1 MAPVL
6 QWQRPRNLQASQ
18 ALSHAPTEKMEK
30 AIMAVYAVWDLQ
42 ACMRL
47 HEYEIVWVITPEIP
61 EAHEAQFNL
70 SYLSWWFM
78 WLGAFGCISLGSLE
92 CLYPS
97 MFIQY
102 DRDISRWSTK
112 SCQLLWLIVVF
123 GQNGS
128 LLSLE
133 CGKVKVEP
141 LEVGWYPSA
150 CQMMRLKQNILNISK
165 ISEISENSKDHI
177 NTNNS
182 KASTCQISQNITN
195 HIQHITTCLQLNHL
209 HHADWW
215 KWCSLWGPFHSWSF
229 RHCKSMGRTKHLPV
243 GIVRYV
249 KYIWQDLEWFGHWCK
264 ICKIMQMM
272 QHNTKKSHLSARLNM
287 QRKSLETMERHLYS
301 GL

>member
-133 CGKVKVEP
+133 CGRVKVEP

-150 CQMMRLKQNILNISK
+150 CQMLRLKQNILNISK

-209 HHADWW
+209 HQSSSCRLM
-215 KWCSLWGPFHSWSF
+215 K
-229 RHCKSMGRTKHLPV
+229 
-243 GIVRYV
+243 
-249 KYIWQDLEWFGHWCK
+249 
-264 ICKIMQMM
+264 MM
-272 QHNTKKSHLSARLNM
+272 QSLRAFPFLEFSTLQVHGPNQASACGNCQICQIYLAGFGMIWTLMQNM
-287 QRKSLETMERHLYS
+287 QNNANDAT
-301 GL
+301 